1 MGQSKKR
8 VLVIDDEAD
17 IRMIVGLNL
26 GLRGMEFGEA
36 VDGAE
41 GIEAISSG
49 QWEAC
54 VLDLAMPHVDGFEVL
69 KALAEKGLTNEIAV
83 IVLSAKNAPA
93 VAIEAMELGAHAHL
107 IKPFSPAAVATLVED
122 LMGLTPEERESRRQQ
137 EIERAGSLNR
147 LGMRTV

>member
-1 MGQSKKR
+1 MQNGKKR

-36 VDGAE
+36 RDGAE
-41 GIEAISSG
+41 AIEAIKAG

-54 VLDLAMPHVDGFEVL
+54 VLDLAMPQVDGFDVL
-69 KALAEKGLTNEIAV
+69 RALGEKGFTNEIAV
-83 IVLSAKNAPA
+83 IVLSAKNAPS
-93 VAIEAMELGAHAHL
+93 VAIEAMKLGAHAHL

-122 LMGLTPEERESRRQQ
+122 LIALTPDERETRRQQ

>member
-1 MGQSKKR
+1 MSEARKR

-36 VDGAE
+36 RDGAE
-41 GIEAISSG
+41 AIDAIGTG

-54 VLDLAMPHVDGFEVL
+54 VLDLAMPQVDGFEVL
-69 KALAEKGLTNEIAV
+69 RSLAEKGLTNEIAV
-83 IVLSAKNAPA
+83 IVLSAKNTPA

-122 LMGLTPEERESRRQQ
+122 LIALSPEDREVRRQQ
-137 EIERAGSLNR
+137 EIERAGALNR

>member
-1 MGQSKKR
+1 MANSKKR

-36 VDGAE
+36 RDGAE
-41 GIEAISSG
+41 AIEAIKQG

-54 VLDLAMPHVDGFEVL
+54 VLDLAMPQVDGFDVL
-69 KALAEKGLTNEIAV
+69 RALGEEGLTNQLAV
-83 IVLSAKNAPA
+83 IVLSAKNAPS

-122 LMGLTPEERESRRQQ
+122 LIALTPGEREIRRQQ
-137 EIERAGSLNR
+137 EIDRAGALNR

>member
-1 MGQSKKR
+1 MANAKKR

-36 VDGAE
+36 QDGAE
-41 GIEAISSG
+41 AIEAVKSG

-54 VLDLAMPHVDGFEVL
+54 VLDLAMPQVDGFEVL
-69 KALAEKGLTNEIAV
+69 RSLAELGLTKEIAV
-83 IVLSAKNAPA
+83 IVLSAKNAPS

-122 LMGLTPEERESRRQQ
+122 LIALKPDEREARRRQ
-137 EIERAGSLNR
+137 ELERAGSLNR

>member
-1 MGQSKKR
+1 VSNGKRR

-36 VDGAE
+36 KDGAE
-41 GIEAISSG
+41 AIDAIKSG

-69 KALAEKGLTNEIAV
+69 KALGEEGLTNQLAV
-83 IVLSAKNAPA
+83 IVLSAKNAPS

-122 LMGLTPEERESRRQQ
+122 LMGLSPEERETRRRQ
-137 EIERAGSLNR
+137 EIERAGALNR